1 MNTKTKT
8 DTLKSYAEKLSKTF
22 NIPFK
27 KTVHGRNKTELLKY
41 ISDVESKH
49 GKIEF
54 NVEQITNP
62 KEDLI
67 NQAKLLPNFKKSYE
81 KKSKEFL
88 LDFINNQS
96 KAQNESK
103 DDDESISPV
112 HFDDYIKSPDL
123 NLKEAILT
131 CFSEKPLDEVAFQTL
146 RQKLH

>member
-8 DTLKSYAEKLSKTF
+8 ETLKNYADKLSKAF

-27 KTVHGRNKTELLKY
+27 KTVHGKNKTELLKY
-41 ISDVESKH
+41 INDVESKY

-54 NVEQITNP
+54 NVEEIVNS
-62 KEDLI
+62 KEELLH
-67 NQAKLLPNFKKSYE
+67 QAKMLPNFKKSYE

-88 LDFINNQS
+88 FDFINNQS
-96 KAQNESK
+96 KVPIESK
-103 DDDESISPV
+103 DDEASISPV

-131 CFSEKPLDEVAFQTL
+131 CFSEKPLDELAFQKL
-146 RQKLH
+146 CQKLH